1 MIFPVGADADLIKA
15 VRKIAAEEILPR
27 FRSLVDGDIATKS
40 RMDDLV
46 TIADR
51 ETERR
56 IGEVA
61 EALLPGVT
69 VVGEEAVSEDA
80 KVRDAIDHSTCLI
93 VDPVDGTWNFANG
106 LATFGVILALSH
118 QGETIWGMIYDPI
131 GDDWVIATRGQG
143 ARFVK
148 SDGTKTALRF
158 PQTRVPK
165 AEDAVGYVHS
175 YLFEGDE
182 RRRLFSRL
190 PDFYRTDAL
199 RCSAQEYRLLTRGI
213 VDFCVSPVL
222 NPWDHA
228 AGCLIA
234 EEAGGVARLLGG
246 EPYRPTQREGRL
258 IVASSEACWQ
268 MVASAITGHDST
280 I

>member
-106 LATFGVILALSH
+106 LATFGFFFFFFMTRS
-118 QGETIWGMIYDPI
+118 GMI
-131 GDDWVIATRGQG
+131 GLLRREVRG
-143 ARFVK
+143 
-148 SDGTKTALRF
+148 
-158 PQTRVPK
+158 
-165 AEDAVGYVHS
+165 
-175 YLFEGDE
+175 
-182 RRRLFSRL
+182 
-190 PDFYRTDAL
+190 
-199 RCSAQEYRLLTRGI
+199 RG
-213 VDFCVSPVL
+213 S
-222 NPWDHA
+222 
-228 AGCLIA
+228 
-234 EEAGGVARLLGG
+234 
-246 EPYRPTQREGRL
+246 
-258 IVASSEACWQ
+258 
-268 MVASAITGHDST
+268 
-280 I
+280 